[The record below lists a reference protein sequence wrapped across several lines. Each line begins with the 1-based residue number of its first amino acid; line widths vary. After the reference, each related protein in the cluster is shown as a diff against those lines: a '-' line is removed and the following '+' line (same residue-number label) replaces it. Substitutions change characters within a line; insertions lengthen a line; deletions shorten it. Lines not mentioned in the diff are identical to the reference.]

1 MKLFLV
7 RFASTRGDRVVPSKS
22 TNATRPAVR
31 NRNDG
36 LRELGAFT
44 SLNTEGTER
53 LCGLR
58 VKALRG
64 TEDTETPLRA
74 APMHRPFLYSGAL
87 RVLVLVLGMVATV
100 RAQAA
105 PPQTPKL
112 TLKDAE
118 ALALRNHPL
127 LQAATFE
134 AEAANQVTREE
145 KSAYY
150 PTAIGS
156 LTGAGAIPDSRI
168 AAGFL
173 NNPTIYNR
181 YSNGLEVNQLITDF
195 GRTSNLVASARLG
208 AKAASES
215 AQQTAQDVLLAVNR
229 AYFGVLRAE
238 AVLKVAE
245 ETVKARQILADQIT
259 TLEKNKLRSL
269 VDVSFAEVDLAQAQL
284 LLVQAQN
291 NEKASYAEL
300 ATALGL
306 ANPQPFDLAEE
317 PMPPAPLADPTDLIV
332 QALQDRPD
340 LSSARFSHEAALRY
354 ARAERDL
361 WMPTISATGAAGL
374 TPAYQV
380 PLSDRYAAAGINV
393 NIPIFN
399 GFLFSAR
406 HQEAN
411 LRAKAADQSHAR
423 PCRPHLARRANRLAR
438 RRYRLSASRRHRPV
452 AEGGHLGARPRAG
465 PLQTWAQL
473 DRRTLPSATE
483 SDPGPNRR
491 HQREVRFPDSVRGS
505 QLSDR
510 AITLVAY
517 ALTNFKAAE
526 FKQ

>member
-1 MKLFLV
+1 MRCFGFQRTVILC
-7 RFASTRGDRVVPSKS
+7 
-22 TNATRPAVR
+22 
-31 NRNDG
+31 
-36 LRELGAFT
+36 AFT
-44 SLNTEGTER
+44 CAL
-53 LCGLR
+53 GLS
-58 VKALRG
+58 A
-64 TEDTETPLRA
+64 TTP
-74 APMHRPFLYSGAL
+74 
-87 RVLVLVLGMVATV
+87 T
-100 RAQAA
+100 QAA
-105 PPQTPKL
+105 PPQTLKL

-127 LQAATFE
+127 LQVATFE

-150 PTAIGS
+150 PTATAS

-208 AKAASES
+208 AKATSES

-229 AYFGVLRAE
+229 AYFGVLRGQ

-332 QALQDRPD
+332 QALQNRPD

-411 LRAKAADQSHAR
+411 LRAKAADQATR
-423 PCRPHLARRANRLAR
+423 DLADRISRDVRTAWLDAGTADQRLA
-438 RRYRLSASRRHRPV
+438 V
-452 AEGGHLGARPRAG
+452 
-465 PLQTWAQL
+465 TAQL
-473 DRRTLPSATE
+473 LKEATLALDLAQGRYKLGLSSIVELSQAQLNLTQAQIADSSAKYDFQIQ
-483 SDPGPNRR
+483 SAVLSYQIG
-491 HQREVRFPDSVRGS
+491 
-505 QLSDR
+505 QLH
-510 AITLVAY
+510 
-517 ALTNFKAAE
+517 
-526 FKQ
+526 

>member
-1 MKLFLV
+1 MR
-7 RFASTRGDRVVPSKS
+7 RFGFQRTVILCALTCALGLA
-22 TNATRPAVR
+22 ATIPT
-31 NRNDG
+31 
-36 LRELGAFT
+36 L
-44 SLNTEGTER
+44 
-53 LCGLR
+53 
-58 VKALRG
+58 
-64 TEDTETPLRA
+64 
-74 APMHRPFLYSGAL
+74 
-87 RVLVLVLGMVATV
+87 
-100 RAQAA
+100 AA

-150 PTAIGS
+150 PTATAS

-173 NNPTIYNR
+173 NNPIIYNR
-181 YSNGLEVNQLITDF
+181 YSNGLEINQLIADF

-208 AKAASES
+208 AKAASQS

-229 AYFGVLRAE
+229 AYFGVLRGQ

-245 ETVKARQILADQIT
+245 ETVKARRILADQIT

-291 NEKASYAEL
+291 GEKASYAEL
-300 ATALGL
+300 ADALGL

-317 PMPPAPLADPTDLIV
+317 PMPPAPIADPTDLIV

-393 NIPIFN
+393 NVPIFN

-411 LRAKAADQSHAR
+411 LRAKAADQSMR
-423 PCRPHLARRANRLAR
+423 DLADRISRDVRTAWLDAGTAYQRLA
-438 RRYRLSASRRHRPV
+438 V
-452 AEGGHLGARPRAG
+452 
-465 PLQTWAQL
+465 TAQL
-473 DRRTLPSATE
+473 LKEATLALDLAQARYKLGLSSIVELSQAQLNLTQAQIADSSAKYDFQIQ
-483 SDPGPNRR
+483 SAVLSYQMG
-491 HQREVRFPDSVRGS
+491 
-505 QLSDR
+505 QLH
-510 AITLVAY
+510 
-517 ALTNFKAAE
+517 
-526 FKQ
+526 

>member
-1 MKLFLV
+1 MR
-7 RFASTRGDRVVPSKS
+7 RFGFQRTVILCALTC
-22 TNATRPAVR
+22 AL
-31 NRNDG
+31 G
-36 LRELGAFT
+36 LSAPIPTL
-44 SLNTEGTER
+44 
-53 LCGLR
+53 
-58 VKALRG
+58 
-64 TEDTETPLRA
+64 A
-74 APMHRPFLYSGAL
+74 AP
-87 RVLVLVLGMVATV
+87 
-100 RAQAA
+100 Q
-105 PPQTPKL
+105 QTPKL

-145 KSAYY
+145 KSIYY

-156 LTGAGAIPDSRI
+156 LTGVGALPNSRI
-168 AAGFL
+168 SAGFL
-173 NNPTIYNR
+173 NDPNILNR
-181 YSNGLEVNQLITDF
+181 YANGLEVSQLITDF

-208 AKAASES
+208 AKAASQS

-229 AYFGVLRAE
+229 AYFGVLRGQ

-291 NEKASYAEL
+291 GEKASYAEL
-300 ATALGL
+300 ADALGL

-317 PMPPAPLADPTDLIV
+317 PMPPAPIADPTGLIV

-354 ARAERDL
+354 AHAERDL
-361 WMPTISATGAAGL
+361 WMPTITATGAAGL
-374 TPAYQV
+374 SPAYQV

-411 LRAKAADQSHAR
+411 LRAKAADQSMR
-423 PCRPHLARRANRLAR
+423 DLADRISRDVRTAWLDAGTACQRLA
-438 RRYRLSASRRHRPV
+438 V
-452 AEGGHLGARPRAG
+452 
-465 PLQTWAQL
+465 TAQL
-473 DRRTLPSATE
+473 LKEATLALDLAQARYKLGLSSIVELSQAQLNLTQAQIADSSAKYDFQIQ
-483 SDPGPNRR
+483 SAVLSYQIG
-491 HQREVRFPDSVRGS
+491 
-505 QLSDR
+505 QLR
-510 AITLVAY
+510 
-517 ALTNFKAAE
+517 
-526 FKQ
+526 

>member
-1 MKLFLV
+1 MR
-7 RFASTRGDRVVPSKS
+7 RFRFQRTVILCALACALGLS
-22 TNATRPAVR
+22 ATIPT
-31 NRNDG
+31 
-36 LRELGAFT
+36 L
-44 SLNTEGTER
+44 
-53 LCGLR
+53 
-58 VKALRG
+58 
-64 TEDTETPLRA
+64 
-74 APMHRPFLYSGAL
+74 
-87 RVLVLVLGMVATV
+87 
-100 RAQAA
+100 AA

-127 LQAATFE
+127 LQAATFD

-150 PTAIGS
+150 PTATAS

-173 NNPTIYNR
+173 NNPSIYYR

-195 GRTSNLVASARLG
+195 GRTSNLVAWARLG
-208 AKAASES
+208 AKATSES

-229 AYFGVLRAE
+229 AYFGVLRGQ

-245 ETVKARQILADQIT
+245 ETVKARQILTDQIT

-317 PMPPAPLADPTDLIV
+317 PMPAAPLADPTDLIV
-332 QALQDRPD
+332 QALQNRPD

-406 HQEAN
+406 HEEAN
-411 LRAKAADQSHAR
+411 LRAKAADQATR
-423 PCRPHLARRANRLAR
+423 DLADRISRDVRTAWLDAGTAYQRLA
-438 RRYRLSASRRHRPV
+438 V
-452 AEGGHLGARPRAG
+452 
-465 PLQTWAQL
+465 TAQL
-473 DRRTLPSATE
+473 LKEATLALDLAQGRYKLGLSSIVELSQAQLNLTQAQIAGSSAKYDFQIQ
-483 SDPGPNRR
+483 SAVLSYQIG
-491 HQREVRFPDSVRGS
+491 
-505 QLSDR
+505 QLH
-510 AITLVAY
+510 
-517 ALTNFKAAE
+517 
-526 FKQ
+526 

>member
-1 MKLFLV
+1 MR
-7 RFASTRGDRVVPSKS
+7 RFGFQRTVI
-22 TNATRPAVR
+22 
-31 NRNDG
+31 
-36 LRELGAFT
+36 
-44 SLNTEGTER
+44 
-53 LCGLR
+53 LCALTC
-58 VKALRG
+58 ALR
-64 TEDTETPLRA
+64 L
-74 APMHRPFLYSGAL
+74 S
-87 RVLVLVLGMVATV
+87 ATI
-100 RAQAA
+100 ASLAA
-105 PPQTPKL
+105 PPQAPKL

-134 AEAANQVTREE
+134 AEAANQVSREQ

-156 LTGAGAIPDSRI
+156 LTGAGAMSNSRI

-173 NNPTIYNR
+173 NNPIIYNR
-181 YSNGLEVNQLITDF
+181 YSNGLEINQLITDF

-229 AYFGVLRAE
+229 AYFGVLRGQ

-269 VDVSFAEVDLAQAQL
+269 LDVSFAEVDLAQAQL

-317 PMPPAPLADPTDLIV
+317 PLPPAPPADPTDLIV

-340 LSSARFSHEAALRY
+340 LSSARFGHEAALRY

-361 WMPTISATGAAGL
+361 WMPTISATGEAGL

-393 NIPIFN
+393 NIPVFN

-411 LRAKAADQSHAR
+411 LRAKAADQSMR
-423 PCRPHLARRANRLAR
+423 DLADRISRDVRTAWLDAGTAYQRLA
-438 RRYRLSASRRHRPV
+438 V
-452 AEGGHLGARPRAG
+452 
-465 PLQTWAQL
+465 TAQL
-473 DRRTLPSATE
+473 LKEATLALDLAQGRYKLGLSSIVELSQAQLNLTQAQIADSSAKYDFQIQ
-483 SDPGPNRR
+483 SAVLSYQIG
-491 HQREVRFPDSVRGS
+491 
-505 QLSDR
+505 QLH
-510 AITLVAY
+510 
-517 ALTNFKAAE
+517 
-526 FKQ
+526 